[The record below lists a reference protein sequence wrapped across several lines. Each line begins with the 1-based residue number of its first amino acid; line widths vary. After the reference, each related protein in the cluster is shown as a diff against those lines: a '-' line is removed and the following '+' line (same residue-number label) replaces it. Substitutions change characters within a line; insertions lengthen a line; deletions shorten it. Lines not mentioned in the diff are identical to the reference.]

1 LSAPSC
7 TSPRSP
13 GDLSDYWLG
22 ELPADAEAPLEEHL
36 FGCDACSRRLAWVVD
51 LAAATRAL
59 ARRGLLR
66 VVVSDE
72 HLGRLAR
79 EGLHLREYRV
89 AHGGSVACTIAPE
102 DDLVVARLAAPFAAP
117 ERLDLVF
124 CDATGHEEVRLADVA
139 VDSTRRELIFTEP
152 VDTLRRMGVA
162 TLRVR
167 LVAVEA
173 GGERVLGEY
182 TFNHSPWSL
191 SQ

>member
-1 LSAPSC
+1 MSAPRC
-7 TSPRSP
+7 TSPHP
-13 GDLSDYWLG
+13 LGVLSDYWLG
-22 ELPADAEAPLEEHL
+22 ELSADAEAPLEEHL

-89 AHGGSVACTIAPE
+89 AHGGSVSCTIAPE
-102 DDLVVARLAAPFAAP
+102 DDLVVARLAAPFASR

-124 CDATGHEEVRLADVA
+124 CDALGQEQVRLPDVA
-139 VDSTRRELIFTEP
+139 VDSKRRELIFTEP
-152 VDTLRRMGVA
+152 VDTLRSLGVA

-167 LVAVEA
+167 IVAVEE
-173 GGERVLGEY
+173 GGENVLGEY
-182 TFNHSPWSL
+182 TFHHSPWPAR
-191 SQ
+191 